1 MAGSPQRW
9 NPSRMLSPIL
19 PHAVLLPLVHAH
31 MFSSMVCRAC
41 IYICCVWCQ
50 ACVAAHTACNVVL
63 GMHVLMAWQLWMLVC
78 NYVSHYTCNIWCG
91 CCHTSAVTS
100 NAACWCRIFAIRN
113 PGHCCRHPAS
123 THTWCCE
130 MHLKKTKLK
139 HAIACKQLAP
149 AAILSWHT
157 SQSNFWSQSCC
168 WWQCLFTSWFN
179 LATYICFCQEF
190 HQVCIWRITCRP
202 CTQRWS
208 WCASTTLW
216 KFLKFCI
223 KKVNE
228 KGLTACRPHT
238 QRWSWCASTMSSW
251 SGQARCTSWQSSL
264 VCILTSTPTMPSSM
278 PMAVTSRWGQLC
290 LFTSNSK
297 QHVCDIYA
305 ITAIYYL
312 LYMHILLRSPCS
324 IEPGCPQ
331 EHVRCLECPG
341 DYVQCLACS
350 WALVLSAT
358 AVVQST
364 ACVLHTKGKRAL
376 LLLAI
381 CWCSCSP
388 ALRGPRLP
396 AVLSLSLVCA
406 VVVVPPTNS
415 VEVLRGALKEKNN
428 LRFSAI
434 LTEAS

>member
-1 MAGSPQRW
+1 MTTTTTTTTTTTIVSIHSNGRQ
-9 NPSRMLSPIL
+9 PSK
-19 PHAVLLPLVHAH
+19 VKPLQNAFANTASCSVAALG
-31 MFSSMVCRAC
+31 AC
-41 IYICCVWCQ
+41 THVFVYGVSGMHIYCCVWCQ
-50 ACVAAHTACNVVL
+50 ACVAAHTACNVML

-139 HAIACKQLAP
+139 HTIACKQLAP

-190 HQVCIWRITCRP
+190 HEVCIWRITCRP

-238 QRWSWCASTMSSW
+238 QRWSWCASTILWTFVEVFHVKGSW
-251 SGQARCTSWQSSL
+251 NKADCMQATYSAL
-264 VCILTSTPTMPSSM
+264 IMVCINNFVKICQGLSQKE
-278 PMAVTSRWGQLC
+278 A
-290 LFTSNSK
+290 
-297 QHVCDIYA
+297 
-305 ITAIYYL
+305 
-312 LYMHILLRSPCS
+312 HIHRL
-324 IEPGCPQ
+324 
-331 EHVRCLECPG
+331 
-341 DYVQCLACS
+341 
-350 WALVLSAT
+350 
-358 AVVQST
+358 T
-364 ACVLHTKGKRAL
+364 ACRPHTQRWS
-376 LLLAI
+376 
-381 CWCSCSP
+381 WC
-388 ALRGPRLP
+388 
-396 AVLSLSLVCA
+396 
-406 VVVVPPTNS
+406 
-415 VEVLRGALKEKNN
+415 
-428 LRFSAI
+428 
-434 LTEAS
+434 ASTIWWTFI